1 MTIVDKNKIN
11 NTFLIAKC
19 LNRLAGN
26 VGALPT
32 LGDLMLVKP
41 GTSSRTLI

>member
-1 MTIVDKNKIN
+1 M
-11 NTFLIAKC
+11 AP
-19 LNRLAGN
+19 N

-41 GTSSRTLI
+41 GTSGPHIDLKMKLHKKLNKDCPARTNAE

>member
-1 MTIVDKNKIN
+1 MSKDIKLKVFNSARKTGM
-11 NTFLIAKC
+11 A
-19 LNRLAGN
+19 AY